1 MADVDPVISNALK
14 ISVSHRIATAGSCFA
29 QHIARHLRQ
38 SGFNFLVTEAAH
50 PIVPPHAAEAHG
62 YGLYTAR
69 YGNIYTSRQLLQL
82 FQRAYGRFVPAC
94 DVWQEDDGRLTDPF
108 RPQIQPGRFLTM
120 DEYRADREHHFA
132 CVRKAFET
140 LDVFVFTL
148 GLTECWQSSEDG
160 AAYPLCPGVAGGHY
174 DPTLHKF
181 INLSVDDVTSDMV
194 AFVDLLAE
202 VNPRAHVLVTV
213 SPVPLIATVS
223 DRHVLVATTYSKAVL
238 RVAAEHLA
246 LARKTVTYFPSYEII
261 TGSFN
266 RGAYFAD
273 DCRSVTEA
281 GVSHVMNVFMRHF
294 TDTSPTSH
302 GPTSSAVEPDRQT
315 EEMKRLVSVVCDE
328 EAQDADR

>member
-1 MADVDPVISNALK
+1 
-14 ISVSHRIATAGSCFA
+14 
-29 QHIARHLRQ
+29 
-38 SGFNFLVTEAAH
+38 
-50 PIVPPHAAEAHG
+50 
-62 YGLYTAR
+62 
-69 YGNIYTSRQLLQL
+69 
-82 FQRAYGRFVPAC
+82 
-94 DVWQEDDGRLTDPF
+94 
-108 RPQIQPGRFLTM
+108 M